1 MGRGRT
7 KMTNLNYE
15 DMTEIAEQRE
25 NENSFFNFENWSS
38 VNESNVMCRLA
49 ATSTSISKLKELATA
64 EFPIVR
70 AFVKRNLHS
79 SEEVLL
85 LLYAYE
91 KFGKLTK

>member
-1 MGRGRT
+1 M
-7 KMTNLNYE
+7 K
-15 DMTEIAEQRE
+15 
-25 NENSFFNFENWSS
+25 NSFENWSW
-38 VNESNVMCRLA
+38 VNEHNVMCRLA

-64 EFPIVR
+64 KYPIVR
-70 AFVKRNLHS
+70 AFVKRNPHS